1 MERFFAGIPIGFGD
15 QFVGITHVC
24 VPRERA
30 AEETFTMTLTELL
43 GTLDKYEKWL
53 KGVQSGVSADLALQK
68 KILGHVLPRVNL
80 QRVDPGQPSCFGRLM
95 LVHLVV
101 VMIV

>member
-1 MERFFAGIPIGFGD
+1 MERFFAGTPIGFGD

-53 KGVQSGVSADLALQK
+53 KGIQSGVPADLAQQNF
-68 KILGHVLPRVNL
+68 LGHVLPRVNS
-80 QRVDPGQPSCFGRLM
+80 QRVDPGQPSCLGRLM